1 MKTVI
6 LYIGEFGMG
15 GISRVIVRYANALDN
30 LKNHNVEIISK
41 EEVENDSILLHDLNK
56 NIKVH
61 SIKTFEMERKRD
73 ELKKKKG
80 LFNKFIK
87 EYTRSDE
94 RKHMKKWLKKFF
106 FKRNDIKVLVD
117 FDMSIWKYLGVI
129 PVPAV
134 GRFSFSLASK
144 HSKKGKKMN
153 KRMKLY
159 DKLLIITDEMQKEME
174 KFYPFAAHKT
184 VKIYN
189 PVGIEEVEIK
199 SNDSS
204 ELTDADKKMLE
215 EDYMIGVSVLAKV
228 KARDEMIRAMK
239 LLKEKNVAEKLY
251 LIGNGEEKEKLENL
265 IKELNLEDQV
275 FLLGQKKNPF
285 IWLRNAKIF
294 IHTSYGE
301 GLPNV
306 LLEAMATETPII
318 SYDCPTGP
326 KDILLN
332 GECGELVEMGNV
344 EQLADKMYKLLKD
357 EKKQKEYKDK
367 MKVRRQD
374 FTIEKSIDGFVKM
387 VESFEG

>member
-15 GISRVIVRYANALDN
+15 GISRVIVRYANALNN
-30 LKNHNVEIISK
+30 LKNYNVEIISK
-41 EEVENDSILLHDLNK
+41 EEVNKKSILLDDLDK

-61 SIKTFEMERKRD
+61 NIKTKDMEIKRD
-73 ELKKKKG
+73 QLRKKKG
-80 LFNKFIK
+80 FFNKIVK
-87 EYTRSDE
+87 EYTRYKE
-94 RKHMKKWLKKFF
+94 RKYMKKWLKKFF
-106 FKRNDIKVLVD
+106 LKRNDVKVLVD
-117 FDMSIWKYLGVI
+117 FDMSIWKYLAVI
-129 PVPAV
+129 PAPTV

-159 DKLLIITDEMQKEME
+159 DKLLIITDEMQNEME

-189 PVGIEEVEIK
+189 PVGIEEVKIK

-204 ELTDADKKMLE
+204 DLTEIDKKMLQ
-215 EDYMIGVSVLAKV
+215 EDYMIGVSVLDKV

-239 LLKEKNVAEKLY
+239 LLKERNIEEKLY
-251 LIGNGEEKEKLENL
+251 LIGKGPEKEKLENL

-285 IWLRNAKIF
+285 IWLKHAKIF

-332 GECGELVEMGNV
+332 GECGDLVEMGNV
-344 EQLADKMYKLLKD
+344 EELADKMYNLLKN
-357 EKKQKEYKDK
+357 EKKQNDYREK
-367 MKVRRQD
+367 MKIRRQD
-374 FTIEKSIDGFVKM
+374 FTIEKSIDGFIKM

>member
-15 GISRVIVRYANALDN
+15 GISRVIVRYANALDELTN
-30 LKNHNVEIISK
+30 YNVEIISK
-41 EEVENDSILLHDLNK
+41 EEEKKDSILLDDLNK
-56 NIKVH
+56 NVKVH

-73 ELKKKKG
+73 ELRNKKG
-80 LFNKFIK
+80 FLNKVIK
-87 EYTRSDE
+87 EYTRKKE
-94 RKHMKKWLKKFF
+94 RKYMKRWLKNFF
-106 FKRNDIKVLVD
+106 SKRDDIQVLID

-129 PVPAV
+129 SVPTV

-144 HSKKGKKMN
+144 YGKKGKKMN
-153 KRMKLY
+153 KRMRLY

-189 PVGIEEVEIK
+189 PVGFEEVKRK

-204 ELTDADKKMLE
+204 ELTEKEKNMLQD
-215 EDYMIGVSVLAKV
+215 DYMIGVSVFDKV
-228 KARDEMIRAMK
+228 KARDEMISAIKIIKDKGRK
-239 LLKEKNVAEKLY
+239 EKLY
-251 LIGNGEEKEKLENL
+251 LIGDGPERKNLENQ
-265 IKELNLEDQV
+265 IKELELENQV
-275 FLLGQKKNPF
+275 ILLGKKKNPF
-285 IWLRNAKIF
+285 IWLKHAILF

-326 KDILLN
+326 KDILLD

-344 EQLADKMYKLLKD
+344 EQLADKIYNLLID
-357 EKKQKEYKDK
+357 EKKQNYFKEK
-367 MKVRRQD
+367 MKIRRQD
-374 FTIEKSIDGFVKM
+374 FTVEKSINGFIKM
-387 VESFEG
+387 INSFEK